1 MRAVVVLLLL
11 MVSAPAWA
19 KPLVVTTI
27 RPLTLIAEEIAG
39 SVANVRQML
48 PDTETE
54 HHYSLRVSDR
64 QLLDQADLVVWVGP
78 GLEHFLASS
87 LLTREPDTVITA
99 ALLPTIV
106 WPSTDTQRGDYHLWL
121 NPDNAV
127 AIARAISAW
136 LSVRVPEGA
145 AQINDN
151 LRVFEAAQHAAAD
164 DVRAELKDLT
174 ANALLVDHD
183 AFGHF
188 VDYFGLHQA
197 GAMRGAN
204 GLPAGARELK
214 HLLALEN
221 VRCVVAEPRHRSD
234 RVRRVAQQLGAKVV
248 VIDPLGIVA
257 SDKSLPESTTGR
269 YAEFMR
275 AIGAQLADCLKPAE
289 D

>member
-1 MRAVVVLLLL
+1 MRALVLLLL
-11 MVSAPAWA
+11 MVSAPAWG

-48 PDTETE
+48 PDTDTE

-87 LLTREPDTVITA
+87 LLTRTSETVITA
-99 ALLPTIV
+99 AQLPAIV
-106 WPSTDTQRGDYHLWL
+106 WPSADTQRGDYHLWL

-136 LSVRVPEGA
+136 LSVQLPEDV
-145 AQINDN
+145 AQLNDN
-151 LRVFEAAQHAAAD
+151 LRAFEAAQYTAAD
-164 DVRAELKDLT
+164 DIRAGLKDLT
-174 ANALLVDHD
+174 TNALLVDHD

-188 VDYFGLHQA
+188 VDYFGLYQA
-197 GAMRGAN
+197 GALRGAS
-204 GLPAGARELK
+204 GLPAGARELQY
-214 HLLALEN
+214 LLALEN

-234 RVRRVAQQLGAKVV
+234 RVRRVAERLGAKVV
-248 VIDPLGIVA
+248 VIDPLGGVA
-257 SDKSLPESTTGR
+257 SDQSLPESTTGR